1 MLFIVYSELM
11 SLFFWAVQLPKL
23 IFFFAA

>member
-11 SLFFWAVQLPKL
+11 SLFFWAVQLSKL